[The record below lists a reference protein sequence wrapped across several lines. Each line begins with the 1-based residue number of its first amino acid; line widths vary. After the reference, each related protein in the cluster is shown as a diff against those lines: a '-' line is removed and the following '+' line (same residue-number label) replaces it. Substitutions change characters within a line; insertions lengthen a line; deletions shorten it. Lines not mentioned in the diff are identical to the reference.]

1 MKNNFRGYI
10 FSRAF
15 MEERV
20 PQHIQNI
27 IIRDYCNKNNLNY
40 LLSAAEYRM
49 KNCHLMLEEILND
62 MKNIRGIVAYS
73 LFQMPENNEKR
84 KKIFETMIKLKKE
97 IHFAVENL
105 KITKKNEVE
114 KIENIWLIKK
124 SLPFC
129 LKKLN

>member
-10 FSRAF
+10 FSRNF
-15 MEERV
+15 MKERV

-27 IIRDYCNKNNLNY
+27 IIRDYCLKNNLNY

-49 KNCHLMLEEILND
+49 KNSHLMLEEILDD
-62 MKNIRGIVAYS
+62 MSNIKGIVAYS

-84 KKIFETMIKLKKE
+84 NRIFNKLIRLKKE

-105 KITKKNEVE
+105 KISREDEVE

-124 SLPFC
+124 TLPFC
-129 LKKLN
+129 LKKLK